1 MLPSIERPKRGPGD
15 EIPFLSPK
23 SMRSGSAP
31 MASMPR
37 GEAEELLEQLEDI
50 DNTDDKPAALE
61 NIQTLPAAKSGKA
74 KLKKVAKRRRNSLT
88 QVTATM
94 AARAAEAKKR
104 IEAIKS
110 ASALREQKLNERSSS
125 SMASASKVGRA
136 MNHRGL
142 IVTHG
147 APIP

>member
-37 GEAEELLEQLEDI
+37 GEAEDLLEQLEDV

-61 NIQTLPAAKSGKA
+61 NTHTLPAAKSGKA

-94 AARAAEAKKR
+94 AARA
-104 IEAIKS
+104 S
-110 ASALREQKLNERSSS
+110 KLAR
-125 SMASASKVGRA
+125 RT
-136 MNHRGL
+136 RQ
-142 IVTHG
+142 
-147 APIP
+147 